1 MGRHRGAQRRRS
13 RSTEQESTDLT
24 NGEAPAAPDAPSLG
38 AVTPSQIRLPAP
50 FVADLIRAVQVAAA
64 RTPDSCGRSHRF
76 SRQSR
81 PPSSCADAGALP
93 LGAVSQPRSALLY
106 PSSTRRPSPD
116 PRGERRSVGRAQPT
130 RRPWLPSLLRRDGD
144 GRDDLGDGC
153 RPTPTNSK
161 MGHCTAY
168 TRVAA

>member
-38 AVTPSQIRLPAP
+38 GVTPSQIRLPAP
-50 FVADLIRAVQVAAA
+50 FVADPIRAVQVAAA
-64 RTPDSCGRSHRF
+64 RTPDSCGRSHRL

-81 PPSSCADAGALP
+81 PPSLCADAGALP

-106 PSSTRRPSPD
+106 PSSTRRPSRD
-116 PRGERRSVGRAQPT
+116 PRGERASATHAPSLVAVAPWTGWRRTGRPRRRLQAHVDQQLNGSLYRIHT
-130 RRPWLPSLLRRDGD
+130 RRRLSG
-144 GRDDLGDGC
+144 
-153 RPTPTNSK
+153 
-161 MGHCTAY
+161 
-168 TRVAA
+168 